1 MKIRRVVT
9 GHDENGKAVVKWDHE
24 IESVSGRPGFS
35 RAEMWA
41 TKQLPPILTDEDP
54 TTWEVGTSIA
64 NGSVFRIIK
73 FDPGV
78 AGRRHVT
85 ESIDYALVLSG
96 EIDMALEEGDEVHLK
111 AGDVLVQ
118 RATIHNWFN
127 RGKEPCI
134 IAFILLGLEGGKP
147 TGW

>member
-1 MKIRRVVT
+1 MKFLRRSSIALVI
-9 GHDENGKAVVKWDHE
+9 AAFALW
-24 IESVSGRPGFS
+24 I
-35 RAEMWA
+35 
-41 TKQLPPILTDEDP
+41 
-54 TTWEVGTSIA
+54 GTSIA

-78 AGRRHVT
+78 SGRRHVT

-96 EIDMALEEGDEVHLK
+96 EIDMELEEGDEVHLK
-111 AGDVLVQ
+111 AGDILIQ

-127 RGKEPCI
+127 RGKEPCT
-134 IAFILLGLEGGKP
+134 IAFVLLGLEGGKS

>member
-9 GHDENGKAVVKWDHE
+9 GHDENGKAVVKWDSE
-24 IESVSGRPGFS
+24 IECVSGRPGFS

-41 TKQLPPILTDEDP
+41 SKQLPPVLSDEDP
-54 TTWEVGTSIA
+54 TTWEIGTSIA
-64 NGSVFRIIK
+64 NGSVFRIIQ

-78 AGRRHVT
+78 AGRQHVT
-85 ESIDYALVLSG
+85 DSIDYALVLSG
-96 EIDMALEEGDEVHLK
+96 AIDMELEAGNEVHLE

-118 RATIHNWFN
+118 RATIHNWIN

-134 IAFILLGLEGGKP
+134 MAFVLLGLEGGES

>member
-9 GHDENGKAVVKWDHE
+9 GHDENGKAVVKWDSK

-41 TKQLPPILTDEDP
+41 TKQLPPVLGDDDP
-54 TTWEVGTSIA
+54 TTWKIGTSIA
-64 NGSVFRIIK
+64 NGSVFRIIQ
-73 FDPGV
+73 FDQGV
-78 AGRRHVT
+78 AGRQHVT
-85 ESIDYALVLSG
+85 DSIDYALVLSG
-96 EIDMALEEGDEVHLK
+96 AIDMELEEGNEVHLE
-111 AGDVLVQ
+111 AGDVLIQ
-118 RATIHNWFN
+118 RATIHNWIN

-134 IAFILLGLEGGKP
+134 MAFVLLGLEGGES

>member
-1 MKIRRVVT
+1 MKVRRVVT
-9 GHDENGKAVVKWDHE
+9 GHDENGKAVVKWDSK
-24 IESVSGRPGFS
+24 IESVSGRPGFF

-41 TKQLPPILTDEDP
+41 TKELPPVLTDEDP
-54 TTWEVGTSIA
+54 TEWEVGTAIA
-64 NGSVFRIIK
+64 GGSVFRIIK

-78 AGRRHVT
+78 SGRQHVT

-96 EIDMALEEGDEVHLK
+96 EIDMELEEGDEVHLK
-111 AGDVLVQ
+111 AGDILIQ

-127 RGKEPCI
+127 RGKEPCT
-134 IAFILLGLEGGKP
+134 IAFVLLGLEGGKS